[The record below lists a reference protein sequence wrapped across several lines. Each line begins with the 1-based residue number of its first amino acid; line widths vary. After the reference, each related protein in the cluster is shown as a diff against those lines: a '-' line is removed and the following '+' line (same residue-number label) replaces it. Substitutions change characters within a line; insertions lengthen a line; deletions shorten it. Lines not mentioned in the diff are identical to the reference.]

1 MSKNNVYTE
10 KKEIWLK
17 KYNEKQNALRDMKRY
32 LRKPKR
38 RSSDGLLNV
47 NIPQLFLERIMDHYE
62 NCQTKLVMQR
72 ENPDVDVPIRK

>member
-1 MSKNNVYTE
+1 MTKNNLYTE

-17 KYNEKQNALRDMKRY
+17 KYNEKQNALRDQKRY

-38 RSSDGLLNV
+38 RSSDGMLNV
-47 NIPQLFLERIMDHYE
+47 NIPSLFLQRITDHYE
-62 NCQTKLVMQR
+62 NGQTKLVMQR

>member
-1 MSKNNVYTE
+1 
-10 KKEIWLK
+10 
-17 KYNEKQNALRDMKRY
+17 MKRY